1 MITGIG
7 CAPFTIDSK
16 TKAIQY
22 AISLAT
28 STDKNSKICI
38 DLVLATGIY
47 NFITERVNLPDL
59 PRDLASEACDAL
71 LESTKKTLNMINEKL
86 EKETEVG

>member
-7 CAPFTIDSK
+7 CAPFTLDAK
-16 TKAIQY
+16 TKAIEY

-38 DLVLATGIY
+38 DLVLAAGIY
-47 NFITERVNLPDL
+47 SFITERVNLPDL
-59 PRDLASEACDAL
+59 PKDLVEEACEPL
-71 LESTKKTLNMINEKL
+71 IESLKKSLDKINKKL
-86 EKETEVG
+86 EKEAEAG